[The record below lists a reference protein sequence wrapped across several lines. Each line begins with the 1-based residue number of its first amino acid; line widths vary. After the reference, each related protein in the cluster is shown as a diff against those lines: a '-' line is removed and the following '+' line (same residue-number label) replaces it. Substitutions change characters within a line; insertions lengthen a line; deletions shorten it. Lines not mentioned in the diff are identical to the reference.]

1 MSIPF
6 GMWIFQDFLLLVC
19 VYLFLLPLQ
28 VMSGKKIKNALILII
43 ALVILQ
49 LLRLTLPVMNKH
61 MIAEFIIRLFVL
73 YITVCI
79 VYRKMCWDA
88 LYTSVW
94 AVMIY
99 YCVNILWNSL
109 DEALQMTA
117 YPLQIRL
124 TFYIVFFAVTYLVAE
139 LTLFRWMP
147 RNGVYQAGPRRTLSA
162 AAILILSQYSN
173 YNYYMSSRE
182 SRLAIIV
189 QIYCVTFLYMQSE
202 LFKKSEIN
210 QELTLMERMWYQQK
224 KQYEIAK
231 DQMQV
236 IDRKCHDL
244 KYQVAAMRH
253 IDNPAERE
261 KNLKE
266 LEKSIRIYDSIVK
279 TGNDILDT
287 LLSEKSLVCEARDI
301 DIHCVIDG
309 AKLSFIDP
317 IDIYALFGNAIDN
330 AIECVEKFPE
340 KEQRF
345 IDICVTEKQHFLYM
359 RFSNP
364 IQRQPEYEDDLP
376 KTTKKNKQ
384 YHGIGLKSIRQ
395 IAKKYGGDIS
405 VVTELGCFNLEV
417 LLPER

>member
-1 MSIPF
+1 
-6 GMWIFQDFLLLVC
+6 
-19 VYLFLLPLQ
+19 
-28 VMSGKKIKNALILII
+28 
-43 ALVILQ
+43 
-49 LLRLTLPVMNKH
+49 
-61 MIAEFIIRLFVL
+61 
-73 YITVCI
+73 
-79 VYRKMCWDA
+79 
-88 LYTSVW
+88 
-94 AVMIY
+94 
-99 YCVNILWNSL
+99 
-109 DEALQMTA
+109 
-117 YPLQIRL
+117 
-124 TFYIVFFAVTYLVAE
+124 
-139 LTLFRWMP
+139 
-147 RNGVYQAGPRRTLSA
+147 
-162 AAILILSQYSN
+162 
-173 YNYYMSSRE
+173 
-182 SRLAIIV
+182 
-189 QIYCVTFLYMQSE
+189 
-202 LFKKSEIN
+202 
-210 QELTLMERMWYQQK
+210 
-224 KQYEIAK
+224 
-231 DQMQV
+231 MQV

-345 IDICVTEKQHFLYM
+345 IDICVTEKQHFLYI

-364 IQRQPEYEDDLP
+364 IRRQPEYEDDLP

-395 IAKKYGGDIS
+395 IAKKYGGYIS
-405 VVTELGCFNLEV
+405 VVKELG
-417 LLPER
+417 